1 MKENK
6 MLKINEWNLCRDK
19 ETKFYYYV
27 KEIKENGRFELFFSF
42 YPNYENGWIHGGIK
56 FVAKTLEEFIDSI
69 YYNKYKSETLDIKRE

>member
-1 MKENK
+1 MEKEK
-6 MLKINEWNLCRDK
+6 AAIDVWNLCRDK